1 MKTVP
6 ELRAELYDKTQEE
19 LETLHA
25 VAEEGRERAAL
36 DLKYAEEAVRRAGN
50 RWLAIHGRL
59 FPMMEAEFADLAA
72 HPIPKAAPVLASERK
87 DPPNV

>member
-19 LETLHA
+19 LEALYA
-25 VAEEGRERAAL
+25 AAEAGRERAAQ
-36 DLKYAEEAVRRAGN
+36 YAEECVRRAGN

-59 FPMMEAEFADLAA
+59 FPMMEAEFADLDA
-72 HPIPKAAPVLASERK
+72 HPIPEAVPVLASERR
-87 DPPNV
+87 DPL